1 MNSFEYN
8 LISEN
13 NIKHVIKFNDL
24 TLDEKFL
31 YFITKIE
38 ITGHD
43 NNFMTLL
50 NDNLI
55 DAFNTISFNEQIIGN
70 FNNYIKCYNYD
81 NNIVVNDKINL
92 VNYFSSNDNIKFN
105 ANELKKWFLK

>member
-1 MNSFEYN
+1 MAVRMYLLLVRGINYHLLNNNMNSFDYN

-43 NNFMTLL
+43 NNFM
-50 NDNLI
+50 I
-55 DAFNTISFNEQIIGN
+55 CM
-70 FNNYIKCYNYD
+70 IKHTYYE
-81 NNIVVNDKINL
+81 KINFI
-92 VNYFSSNDNIKFN
+92 NFFFNIGSLYPP
-105 ANELKKWFLK
+105 NEI